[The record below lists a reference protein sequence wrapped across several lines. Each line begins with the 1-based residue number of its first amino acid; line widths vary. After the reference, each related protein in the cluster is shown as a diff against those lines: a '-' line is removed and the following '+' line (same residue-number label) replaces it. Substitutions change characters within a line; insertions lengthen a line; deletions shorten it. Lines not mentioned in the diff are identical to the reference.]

1 MGLIFTLCVC
11 GVGHIYIAQLES
23 CSLFMKWSGKQGRG
37 IFSGERSDKQESCPL
52 HQFKN
57 LDFCSILSDWFP
69 LFISLTCIL
78 VIQGREIMML
88 GLTGGESCLTIQQW
102 RFDVPVRGISSVLCV
117 ESCVWLIVYGPER
130 KRYKWFSKWYWLLN
144 AITTSLATSLQPL
157 LQSLLCCA
165 ILFHSTPPD
174 SYTNGVFPNPRTR
187 RGV

>member
-1 MGLIFTLCVC
+1 MGLIYTLCVC
-11 GVGHIYIAQLES
+11 GVGTSILP
-23 CSLFMKWSGKQGRG
+23 SLSAALYLWNGQGNKEG
-37 IFSGERSDKQESCPL
+37 VFSQEKGLISKSPA
-52 HQFKN
+52 HFKN
-57 LDFCSILSDWFP
+57 FDFCSILSDWFP
-69 LFISLTCIL
+69 LFISLTCLL

-88 GLTGGESCLTIQQW
+88 GMTGGESCLTIQQW

-117 ESCVWLIVYGPER
+117 ESCVWLIIYGSER
-130 KRYKWFSKWYWLLN
+130 KGYKWFSKWYWLLN

-165 ILFHSTPPD
+165 FLFRSTPPD